1 MIMYR
6 RNKTIFS
13 LLLPGMI
20 LILLFLCV
28 LPAFAAGETVA
39 KDGHVVLSA
48 TLEDLTGKR
57 AAVITGTPHDQMILS
72 SVKDAELF
80 YFNNNTD
87 CLIALREKKVDFY
100 LNNTIQFPFV
110 HEEYPEFTYL
120 DEGIRNLDVGTIFP
134 KKDASLP
141 LLREYNAYLSAIKV
155 DGTLDALK
163 EYWLSPRDWTVPKIP
178 TEGSRGT
185 LHMCT
190 CTSQKPFSFI
200 YNGEHAGYDIALV
213 AGFCRENGYALKI
226 DDADFASMI
235 SGIATGKYDLA
246 ASQIAWTEERAQKAY
261 YSDFTIQELMVP
273 YVRTAD
279 FTDGSGESTTNT
291 SFSDSVESGFFR
303 TFVAENRWKLIL
315 GGVGVTLLISVL
327 GFALANLFGALFC
340 AMTLSGNRILC
351 AVADAYSR
359 IMQGTPI
366 VVILMILY
374 YVIFGNS
381 DLSGI
386 AVSIFAF
393 GISTGAYLAQLFA
406 GSIQAIDRGQ
416 WEAAR
421 TLGMTPAR
429 TFLGIILPQA
439 VRSML
444 PAYFSQFITLMK
456 GTSVVGYIAVMD
468 LTKASDVIRG
478 ATYEAFFPL
487 LFSAAIYFSI
497 SCLLLSL
504 LKVIRKKLAP
514 RRRTAAS
521 KGENNDKN

>member
-1 MIMYR
+1 MNKR
-6 RNKTIFS
+6 KKTINS

-20 LILLFLCV
+20 IILLFSCV
-28 LPAFAAGETVA
+28 LPAFGAGEITE

-48 TLEDLTGKR
+48 TLEDLAGKR
-57 AAVITGTPHDQMILS
+57 AAVITGTPHDQMVLS
-72 SVKDAELF
+72 SVKDPELF
-80 YFNNNTD
+80 YFNNNAD
-87 CLIALREKKVDFY
+87 CLVALREKKVDFY
-100 LNNTIQFPFV
+100 LNNTLQFPFV

-120 DEGIRNLDVGTIFP
+120 DAGIRNLDVGTIFP
-134 KKDASLP
+134 KRDSSLP
-141 LLREYNAYLSAIKV
+141 LLEEYNAYLEEITKN
-155 DGTLDALK
+155 GTLDKLK
-163 EYWLSPRDWTVPKIP
+163 EYWFSPRDWTVPEIP
-178 TEGSRGT
+178 TKGGRGT

-190 CTSQKPFSFI
+190 CTTQKPFSFI
-200 YNGEHAGYDIALV
+200 YNGKHAGYDIALV

-261 YSDFTIQELMVP
+261 YSNFTIQELMVP

-279 FTDGSGESTTNT
+279 FTDGTGQSATNT
-291 SFSDSVESGFFR
+291 SFSDSVEAGFMR

-340 AMTLSGNRILC
+340 AMSLSGNSLLC
-351 AVADAYSR
+351 AAADAYSR

-374 YVIFGNS
+374 YVVFGNS

-386 AVSIFAF
+386 VVSIFAF
-393 GISTGAYLAQLFA
+393 GISSGAYLAQLFT

-421 TLGMTPAR
+421 TLGLTPVRAF
-429 TFLGIILPQA
+429 TGIVLPQA

-487 LFSAAIYFSI
+487 LSSAAIYFAI
-497 SCLLLSL
+497 SCILLSL
-504 LKVIRKKLAP
+504 MKVIRKKLAP

-521 KGENNDKN
+521 KGGEQ